1 MRSALLTRAAV
12 ITASIATTA
21 FMVTGTADAAATSPK
36 SPKSHPTSLSILMP
50 KAGAKHAPKAA
61 AKQAPKA
68 AAKQAPK
75 AAAKHAPKG
84 AKHRNKAMVRG
95 LLKSGKEGLAREVV
109 DLDRIAAGN
118 KLTLVGKVV
127 TNKAGVAR
135 FLVSR
140 KSVAVKYVLVFKGS
154 RALAPSH
161 SGVVVV
167 KAS

>member
-50 KAGAKHAPKAA
+50 KAGAKH
-61 AKQAPKA
+61 APKA

>member
-12 ITASIATTA
+12 VTASIATTA

-36 SPKSHPTSLSILMP
+36 NHPTSLSIVMP

-68 AAKQAPK
+68 AAKHAPK
-75 AAAKHAPKG
+75 AAAKHAPKAG
-84 AKHRNKAMVRG
+84 AKRRNKAMVRG
-95 LLKSGKEGLAREVV
+95 VLRSGKEGLAREVV

-118 KLTLVGKVV
+118 KLALVGKAV

-140 KSVAVKYVLVFKGS
+140 KSAAVKYVLVFKGS
-154 RALAPSH
+154 PALAPSH
-161 SGVVVV
+161 SGVVIV

>member
-12 ITASIATTA
+12 VTASIATTA

-36 SPKSHPTSLSILMP
+36 NPKSHPTSLSVLMP
-50 KAGAKHAPKAA
+50 KAGAKHAPKAG

-68 AAKQAPK
+68 AAKDS
-75 AAAKHAPKG
+75 PKG

-118 KLTLVGKVV
+118 KLALVGKAV
-127 TNKAGVAR
+127 TNKEGVAR

-140 KSVAVKYVLVFKGS
+140 KSAAVKYVLVFKGS
-154 RALAPSH
+154 SALAPSH